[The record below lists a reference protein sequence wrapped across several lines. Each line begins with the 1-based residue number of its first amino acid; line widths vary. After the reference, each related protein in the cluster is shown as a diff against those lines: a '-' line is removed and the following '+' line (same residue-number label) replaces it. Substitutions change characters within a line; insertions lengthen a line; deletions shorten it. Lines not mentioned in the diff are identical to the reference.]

1 MVKQWATFILSSH
14 SHTEC
19 NNILAVSPLNAS
31 SLWDKNREEH
41 TVLSSSRNTE
51 PGPDFLRW
59 TADSGDP
66 NPWVEIELS
75 ERSSVT
81 GKKIN
86 NSINIV

>member
-1 MVKQWATFILSSH
+1 M
-14 SHTEC
+14 
-19 NNILAVSPLNAS
+19 
-31 SLWDKNREEH
+31 
-41 TVLSSSRNTE
+41 LSSSRNTE